1 MKKNRRTGN
10 PYWIRLPQKLFAMG
24 LRVLL
29 LVCVINTVSAA
40 GFSQGKKL
48 NVDFTNSSIG
58 VVLDYLKE
66 KAGYD
71 FVYRKGI
78 IRMDD
83 VVTLKLKDATVE
95 EVLDAVLR
103 GNGYDYEVV
112 DNIVVVKRAKVVAVV
127 PDMKVLKGQ
136 VKDANGK
143 LLPGVTIILKGTS
156 VGTATNADGKYEF
169 KVPVKEEMIIV
180 FSFVGMKQQ
189 EVKYTGQQVLNVI
202 LQEDV
207 EQMEEV
213 IVTGYSTRKISEMTG
228 AVQQFRGKDI
238 AQSVTGG
245 NLMNALKGHTT
256 GLQITGSSGVPGRD
270 GDLLLRGTGTLYSLD
285 ALSTTASAP
294 LIVIDGVIT
303 DYTSINGV
311 VAPSD
316 IADITVLKDAA
327 STAIYGSRAATGVI
341 VVTTKKGV
349 KDRMT
354 VALDMKLGIST
365 PNFGKLDY
373 MNSQELL
380 DYGKMTLRNWWNTN
394 ESLHTRYSDQATFI
408 ENTLETLYDN
418 FDVTK
423 TTDWRDLVYRN
434 GLSKDVAMSIRGGG
448 DKIQYYFS
456 YNYYDEEGTQIG
468 YDLTRHLFKL
478 RLDFDVMKYLS
489 FGVNLS
495 GTFEKNIKPN
505 SDGNTMESYHP
516 WMTPYNEDGTL
527 K

>member
-10 PYWIRLPQKLFAMG
+10 PYWIRLPQKLIAMG
-24 LRVLL
+24 LRVFL

-48 NVDFTNSSIG
+48 DVDFTNSTIG
-58 VVLDYLKE
+58 AVLDYLKE

-71 FVYRKGI
+71 FVYRKGVV
-78 IRMDD
+78 RVDD

-95 EVLDAVLR
+95 KILDAVLR
-103 GNGYDYEVV
+103 ENGYNYEVV
-112 DNIVVVKRAKVVAVV
+112 DKVVVVTRAKAVPVV
-127 PDMKVLKGQ
+127 PTVEVVKGQ
-136 VKDANGK
+136 VKDASGK
-143 LLPGVTIILKGTS
+143 PLPGVTVMLKGTS
-156 VGTATNADGKYEF
+156 VGTATNIDGKYEI
-169 KVPVKEEMIIV
+169 KVPAKEGVVIV
-180 FSFVGMKQQ
+180 FSFVGMKSQ
-189 EVKYTGQQVLNVI
+189 EMKFSGQKVLNVV
-202 LQEDV
+202 LLEDV

-213 IVTGYSTRKISEMTG
+213 IVTGYSTRKVSEMTG
-228 AVQQFRGKDI
+228 AVQQFRGKNI
-238 AQSVTGG
+238 AQSATGG
-245 NLMNALKGHTT
+245 SLMNALKGHTT
-256 GLQITGSSGVPGRD
+256 GLQITGSSGVPGSD
-270 GDLLLRGTGTLYSLD
+270 GDLLLRGTGTLYSSNS
-285 ALSTTASAP
+285 LSTTSSFP

-311 VAPSD
+311 VSPSD

-341 VVTTKKGV
+341 VVTTKKGA

-365 PNFGKLDY
+365 PNFGKLEY

-380 DYGKMTLRNWWNTN
+380 DYGKMALRNWWNTN
-394 ESLHTRYSDQATFI
+394 ESLRAKYANQETFI
-408 ENTLETLYDN
+408 QDTLGTLYNN

-423 TTDWRDLVYRN
+423 TTNWRDLVYRN

-456 YNYYDEEGTQIG
+456 YNYYDEDGTQIG

-495 GTFEKNIKPN
+495 GTFEKNITAN
-505 SDGNTMESYHP
+505 SDDDSMESYHP
-516 WMTPYNEDGTL
+516 WVTPYNVDGTL